1 MRSERMAWCW
11 CLRMRD
17 AETQKAPHAQCRGA
31 GLCACAVCAWAER
44 QWSDV
49 SRGHGGGKRAGS
61 GRAHSVSPHRQA
73 ALEITARYCR
83 NEMEQYGRCVAA
95 SPTSWQTDCHS
106 LRLSMSRCAAT
117 HPIVQRIR
125 EDCAEPFVAFEQC
138 LKENQESVL
147 NCSEHVNAFL
157 RCAERVKLPA

>member
-1 MRSERMAWCW
+1 MRCAAVPEVAHAWCKVRACVVWWQWRPRMRSAVV
-11 CLRMRD
+11 L
-17 AETQKAPHAQCRGA
+17 AAAHAQRGDGA
-31 GLCACAVCAWAER
+31 M
-44 QWSDV
+44 
-49 SRGHGGGKRAGS
+49 
-61 GRAHSVSPHRQA
+61 QA

-95 SPTSWQTDCHS
+95 SPTSGQTDCHS

>member
-1 MRSERMAWCW
+1 MCSAVI
-11 CLRMRD
+11 L
-17 AETQKAPHAQCRGA
+17 AAAHAQR
-31 GLCACAVCAWAER
+31 
-44 QWSDV
+44 
-49 SRGHGGGKRAGS
+49 GGGAM
-61 GRAHSVSPHRQA
+61 QA

>member
-1 MRSERMAWCW
+1 MGSWGE
-11 CLRMRD
+11 
-17 AETQKAPHAQCRGA
+17 
-31 GLCACAVCAWAER
+31 
-44 QWSDV
+44 
-49 SRGHGGGKRAGS
+49 GGNRAGS
-61 GRAHSVSPHRQA
+61 GRAHSVSPLRQA

-138 LKENQESVL
+138 LKENQASVL